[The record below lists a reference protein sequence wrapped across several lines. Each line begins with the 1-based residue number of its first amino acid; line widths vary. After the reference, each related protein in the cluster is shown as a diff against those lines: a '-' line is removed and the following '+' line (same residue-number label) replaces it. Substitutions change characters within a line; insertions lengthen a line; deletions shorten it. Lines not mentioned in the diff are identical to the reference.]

1 LQQAGG
7 KVAERMRGLSAT
19 SGMALERRLEPGGVS
34 SIRDDVYRGEVRV
47 AISGIPGKE
56 EG

>member
-1 LQQAGG
+1 
-7 KVAERMRGLSAT
+7 
-19 SGMALERRLEPGGVS
+19 MALERRLEPGGVG
-34 SIRDDVYRGEVRV
+34 SICDDVYWGEVRA